1 MMENLRTAA
10 NNPVIKI
17 VFAIIILSF
26 ILTGVGGYLVS
37 GSNYA
42 AKVNDT
48 EISVQQLERAFQEE
62 RNRQQAQLGDL
73 FSQLVSTEEGVKQIR
88 SQALNQM
95 IDTILLEQYAR
106 KLGITVSDD
115 QIISA
120 IRQEPD
126 FQVNGQF
133 SQQAYET
140 FLSRNG
146 ITGDNYATYLRKQMI
161 QAQLVQ
167 PFVRDSFVLDSEV
180 TNAAAVLLQ
189 SRTIRTATLDL
200 ASAQAKQT
208 TTDEELQAYYAKN
221 KNSFIAPQSLKISF
235 VELDAA
241 NIQDNTSVTE
251 EQIQDYYDKNIPRF
265 TVPAK
270 GEYSQITLATEDDAK
285 AVLNEL
291 KNGADFKTLA
301 KEKSTDKLTA
311 RNGGVIGWMEDAAL
325 IPEIKGAGLTT
336 AGQISEVLKVDNG
349 YAIFRLDVYEP
360 ETVRPLADVKD
371 EATRL
376 AKGEAAS
383 KAFFDLQQKA
393 SEAAANDNE
402 SLMGVEQATGVKAV
416 QTDWF
421 ALNSLP
427 DAVNYPEVLK
437 ALTENKLFDEKGPSG
452 ANSDIITVSGD
463 RAFVIRVD
471 EYRPEAVESFEKVK
485 SDIDALVKRS
495 KAEAALNAEADKL
508 LTALKE
514 GKGDAALTEAGVKFG
529 AEQTVQRL
537 NPSDPVINAA
547 FTQPH
552 PADGKPTY
560 SRTIDGKGN
569 IVLVQLD
576 KVTAG
581 TATDQEKTELRTVL
595 RQQMASTELESLL
608 LNLRANADIDV
619 RNMN

>member
-311 RNGGVIGWMEDAAL
+311 RNGGVIG
-325 IPEIKGAGLTT
+325 
-336 AGQISEVLKVDNG
+336 
-349 YAIFRLDVYEP
+349 LDG
-360 ETVRPLADVKD
+360 RCCAD
-371 EATRL
+371 
-376 AKGEAAS
+376 
-383 KAFFDLQQKA
+383 
-393 SEAAANDNE
+393 
-402 SLMGVEQATGVKAV
+402 
-416 QTDWF
+416 
-421 ALNSLP
+421 P
-427 DAVNYPEVLK
+427 
-437 ALTENKLFDEKGPSG
+437 
-452 ANSDIITVSGD
+452 
-463 RAFVIRVD
+463 
-471 EYRPEAVESFEKVK
+471 
-485 SDIDALVKRS
+485 
-495 KAEAALNAEADKL
+495 
-508 LTALKE
+508 
-514 GKGDAALTEAGVKFG
+514 
-529 AEQTVQRL
+529 
-537 NPSDPVINAA
+537 
-547 FTQPH
+547 
-552 PADGKPTY
+552 
-560 SRTIDGKGN
+560 
-569 IVLVQLD
+569 
-576 KVTAG
+576 
-581 TATDQEKTELRTVL
+581 
-595 RQQMASTELESLL
+595 
-608 LNLRANADIDV
+608 
-619 RNMN
+619 